1 MLLDLSAHTPTN
13 KGLSCLSNKMAELNS
28 VVGAQICDNFY
39 MRGSEDADK
48 SQCIKGTACYFFHV
62 DEVKEL
68 FTKAGLEIMQLEYVT
83 RVYKKSGKKGRDCSK
98 NGGAVERRRIW
109 INGRFRIPTV

>member
-1 MLLDLSAHTPTN
+1 
-13 KGLSCLSNKMAELNS
+13 MAELNS
-28 VVGAQICDNFY
+28 VVGAQLCDNFY
-39 MRGSEDADK
+39 IRGSEDASTSNDDK
-48 SQCIKGTACYFFHV
+48 SLCIKRTTACYFFDI
-62 DEVKEL
+62 DEVREL